1 MLKTFVTVF
10 IQYNERLENKLTRA
24 PLLGWAK
31 SIYIVKNDCDQE
43 TGKEYSTTV
52 QITVKDDRRKAIAWR
67 SVSCKMTC
75 YHLSD
80 KTSINPQSAF
90 CIWRSAFCTERI
102 SVDVFVRASLK
113 SEPKYWS
120 SKKILERPSWS
131 LWVVCGGELLRK
143 STSIEQWLLKSNWRR
158 TQMRGLP
165 IWPHLMLFRLVTA
178 WGWNEP
184 TTGPLSVNIS
194 TSRLELHF

>member
-1 MLKTFVTVF
+1 
-10 IQYNERLENKLTRA
+10 
-24 PLLGWAK
+24 
-31 SIYIVKNDCDQE
+31 
-43 TGKEYSTTV
+43 
-52 QITVKDDRRKAIAWR
+52 
-67 SVSCKMTC
+67 MTC

-165 IWPHLMLFRLVTA
+165 IWLHLMLFARSRHGVEMNPLRVPLVWTFRLLDSSCIFRSSEMWFEVIIFIKPYKHFISFYLSFWASSKLILTFNQ
-178 WGWNEP
+178 WGGVACKA
-184 TTGPLSVNIS
+184 TSVQSKTFQPL
-194 TSRLELHF
+194 